1 MHQLAR
7 RMVFLAQL
15 DNGVDEGAAVP
26 VLFAR
31 LGDLSLGPRTDVA
44 ARLFGGRCHGFIPPL
59 PMFAFVRAQIFH
71 YQLVLGGEAAIEAH
85 LVGACRAG
93 DGIDANAAYAV
104 LVEELACG
112 FKNTVPHLAFAAFAD
127 FAGFDT
133 LDFARHTN
141 FSGSSYKF
149 LDRRVTDR

>member
-1 MHQLAR
+1 
-7 RMVFLAQL
+7 MVFLAQL
-15 DNGVDEGAAVP
+15 DNGVDEGAAVL

-31 LGDLSLGPRTDVA
+31 LGDLTLEQRNDLPAWLIGV
-44 ARLFGGRCHGFIPPL
+44 RCHGFIPPL

-93 DGIDANAAYAV
+93 DGIDADAANAMF
-104 LVEELACG
+104 VEQFARR

-127 FAGFDT
+127 LAGFDT